1 MVCIKMEKL
10 GFFEQTKKDITDKL
24 NYVINWR
31 EITISEYMIHL
42 PQLVD
47 KAEIELI
54 QLRELYRKISAI
66 REDI

>member
-1 MVCIKMEKL
+1 METINL
-10 GFFEQTKKDITDKL
+10 NGFFEQTKNNITDKL
-24 NYVINWR
+24 NSIINWR
-31 EITISEYMIHL
+31 EITISEYIKHL